1 MCLNQ
6 TVIYSLVIDMNGS
19 FNNPIYSGASPEEIA
34 ADLAPLLDFNDQ
46 GVTLEE
52 LKQLLETRLVP
63 HLIQYNRPEF
73 QSLFNFLPE
82 KGAEYGAK
90 FALRHNQGVTNWQV
104 SPGAVMAEELC
115 CKVLCQLFGLSDSDA
130 TFMYC
135 GTYSNQSALYL
146 ALHWTAEQH
155 GFDFAKKGIQ
165 GFEDPSRLIAI
176 TSREAHFS
184 LKHALRIMGLGEQ
197 SLVTLPVDENFRID
211 IQNMQEKF
219 TKLQDTKD
227 IFCVIATAGTTSTGS
242 IDPISPM
249 AQICN
254 ENRIWLHVDGAYG
267 LAYSLVPERKQLFS
281 GLDLADSITW
291 DPHKQFGVPIP
302 NSLLFVRRKEDFN
315 RMAMYGDYW
324 NREGDP
330 EPNPG
335 LKSPPSTRPFSALPV
350 ITTIRYLGLT
360 KMVER
365 LRAPL
370 LAVETV
376 FTKLKPISDIDLFHK
391 PDLGILCLRVTPE
404 GFPKKELDQLQQ
416 YIYDRTKAEGK
427 RSISLTKIGEKTVL
441 RLVIINENITPT
453 DVMKTIEYIRTLAK
467 EYPKTI

>member
-1 MCLNQ
+1 
-6 TVIYSLVIDMNGS
+6 MNGS
-19 FNNPIYSGASPEEIA
+19 FDKQIYSGASPEEIA
-34 ADLAPLLDFNDQ
+34 ADLEPLLNFNDQ
-46 GVTLEE
+46 GVSLEK
-52 LKQLLETRLVP
+52 LKQMLETCLLP

-73 QSLFNFLPE
+73 QSLFNFFPE
-82 KGAEYGAK
+82 EGAEYGAK
-90 FALRHNQGVTNWQV
+90 FALRYNQGVTNWQV
-104 SPGAVMAEELC
+104 SPGAVMTEELC
-115 CKVLCQLFGLSDSDA
+115 CKALCQLFGLSPESDA

-155 GFDFAKKGIQ
+155 GFDFTKKGVQ
-165 GFEDPSRLIAI
+165 GFEDPSRLVAI

-184 LKHALRIMGLGEQ
+184 LKHTLRIMGLGEQ
-197 SLVTLPVDENFRID
+197 SLVTLPVDKNFRID
-211 IQNMQEKF
+211 IKSLQETI

-242 IDPISPM
+242 IDPIFPI
-249 AQICN
+249 ALICN
-254 ENRIWLHVDGAYG
+254 ENQIWLHIDGAYG
-267 LAYSLVPERKQLFS
+267 LAYSLVPERKKLFS

-302 NSLLFVRRKEDFN
+302 NSLLFLRRKEDFK

-324 NREGDP
+324 NREGDQ

-350 ITTIRYLGLT
+350 ITTIRYLGLN

-365 LRAPL
+365 LRTPL
-370 LAVETV
+370 FVVETV
-376 FTKLKPISDIDLFHK
+376 FSKLQGTSDIELCHK

-427 RSISLTKIGEKTVL
+427 RSISLTRISNKTVL
-441 RLVIINENITPT
+441 RLVIINEDITPT
-453 DVMKTIEYIRTLAK
+453 DIMKTIEYIRTLAK